1 MQKGEQLFICIGKTG
16 RPHGLGG
23 ELKFHVDERYLED
36 FLEAEVV
43 FLETKGQKLPYFI
56 EAIRE
61 GNDVLVKLEDT
72 DSPEQARILAGL
84 PVFLREA
91 DLLQEEEREGSA
103 EWQFE
108 RFVGYSVVDTFSGQR
123 AKIVEIV
130 AMPQQYLAYAE
141 REEEGREVLIP
152 MHPGLIKK
160 VDEASREI
168 LMELPEGLFDL

>member
-1 MQKGEQLFICIGKTG
+1 M
-16 RPHGLGG
+16 
-23 ELKFHVDERYLED
+23 
-36 FLEAEVV
+36 
-43 FLETKGQKLPYFI
+43 
-56 EAIRE
+56 
-61 GNDVLVKLEDT
+61 
-72 DSPEQARILAGL
+72 

-91 DLLQEEEREGSA
+91 DLLQEEEREGST

>member
-16 RPHGLGG
+16 KAHGLGG

-43 FLETKGQKLPYFI
+43 FLENKGQKLPYFI

-61 GNDVLVKLEDT
+61 GNDILVKLEDT
-72 DSPEQARILAGL
+72 DSPEQARALTGL

-91 DLLQEEEREGSA
+91 DLLEDEEREGSA
-103 EWQFE
+103 ELQFE
-108 RFVGYSVVDTFSGQR
+108 RFTGYEILDMFSGRR

-141 REEEGREVLIP
+141 VEGREILIP
-152 MHPGLIKK
+152 MHPDLIKK
-160 VDEASREI
+160 IDEASREI
-168 LMELPEGLFDL
+168 QMELPEGLFDL